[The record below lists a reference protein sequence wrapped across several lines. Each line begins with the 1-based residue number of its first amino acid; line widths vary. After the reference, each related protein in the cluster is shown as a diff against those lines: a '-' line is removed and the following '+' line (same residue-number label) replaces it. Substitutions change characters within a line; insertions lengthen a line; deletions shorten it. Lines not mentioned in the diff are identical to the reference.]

1 MRPPWPWQRLQP
13 PQLIALSFALLIAVG
28 TGLLSLPAAHA
39 PGGRFDLVTALFLA
53 TSAVCVTGLSPVDVG
68 RELSPF
74 GQGVLIALVQLGGLG
89 LLTFGTLAL
98 LLLRRA
104 QHARGLG
111 VGDRL
116 RLAGQLNSPS
126 PWDISR
132 LLRALLIFT
141 AASEAVG
148 TALLALRWV
157 PELGWAN
164 GLPAAAFHAVSAFNN
179 AGFSTFSSG
188 LVLYAADPL
197 VSSTLA
203 GLLILG
209 GIGFLVQLNVLLHLR
224 SPRRVRL
231 STHTKVA
238 LTMTAALLTLG
249 TVAYGLAEWHNPATL
264 GALPAEA
271 RPLTAFF
278 ASATAR
284 TAGFN
289 TVDYAGLLPVSV
301 GLTVVLMLIGA
312 NSGSTGGGLKTGT
325 VFVMLAGLFALL
337 RGQRD
342 VVVFRRRIP
351 ELTVLRAFAVA
362 LLSGLILGTGMLAL
376 LLLQP
381 PEALPVGPLLFEAVS
396 AFATVGLSQGVTADL
411 SAGQQLVLVA
421 LMFLGRVGPLT
432 VALAVTRRDV
442 SRVRAPQDAAMPIG

>member
-1 MRPPWPWQRLQP
+1 MRPLWTWQRLQP

-28 TGLLSLPAAHA
+28 TGLLALPAAHV
-39 PGGRFDLVTALFLA
+39 PGGRLGLVQALFMA
-53 TSAVCVTGLSPVDVG
+53 TSAVCVTGLAVVDVST
-68 RELSPF
+68 ELSAF
-74 GQGVLIALVQLGGLG
+74 GQVVLIALVQLGGLG
-89 LLTFGTLAL
+89 VLTFGTLAL
-98 LLLRRA
+98 LLLRRV

-126 PWDISR
+126 PWDIAR
-132 LLRALLIFT
+132 LLRALLMFT
-141 AASEAVG
+141 VISETVG
-148 TALLALRWV
+148 TVLLALRFV
-157 PELGWAN
+157 PELGWERGIA
-164 GLPAAAFHAVSAFNN
+164 AAAFHAVSAFNN
-179 AGFSTFSSG
+179 AGFSTFASG
-188 LVLYAADPL
+188 LVPYATDPL
-197 VSSTLA
+197 VSTVVPALF
-203 GLLILG
+203 ILG

-238 LTMTAALLTLG
+238 LTMTGALLLLG
-249 TVAYGLAEWHNPATL
+249 SAGYLLAEWNNPATL
-264 GALPAEA
+264 GALPEEA
-271 RPLTAFF
+271 RPLAAFF

-289 TVDYAGLLPVSV
+289 TVDYAGLLPVSL
-301 GLTVVLMLIGA
+301 GFTMVLMLIGA

-325 VFVMLAGLFALL
+325 VFVMLAGLWGLL
-337 RGQRD
+337 RGKRD
-342 VVVFRRRIP
+342 VVVFHRRIP

-362 LLSGLILGTGMLAL
+362 LLSGLILGAGMLAL

-396 AFATVGLSQGVTADL
+396 AFATVGLSQGVTAAL
-411 SAGQQLVLVA
+411 GEGQQLVLVA

-432 VALAVTRRDV
+432 FALAVTRRDV
-442 SRVRAPQDAAMPIG
+442 SRLRAPQDAAMPIG